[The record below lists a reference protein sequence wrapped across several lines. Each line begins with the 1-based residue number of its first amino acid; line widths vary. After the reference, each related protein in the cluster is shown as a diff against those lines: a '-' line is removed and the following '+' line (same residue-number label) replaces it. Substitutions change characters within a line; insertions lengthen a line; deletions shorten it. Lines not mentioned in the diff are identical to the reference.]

1 MYIKGFDK
9 DLRCRGMQ
17 FEVGK
22 EYSTG
27 AADADIK
34 LCTNTVFHFCDS
46 LKKVHTHYSV
56 TLKENNR
63 FCEIEVL
70 GALVSDDTKCGSN
83 RIRIVREILGDE
95 LNIMRGLT
103 DGNTGVFN
111 SGDCNSGYC
120 NNGNQNSGN
129 WNSGSRNSGNWN
141 SGSHNSGDWNSGSRN
156 SGDWNSGRGNSGSR
170 NSGNWNSGDWNSGN
184 CNSGFFC
191 TNSPKLRL
199 FNKETDFTMEEFI
212 KTEWYAVLTS
222 GEFNLTKWRAYTDEE
237 KAQDER
243 KRFIGGEL
251 ITIPYKEAC
260 ANWWASLS
268 DEDKAIIK
276 TIPNFDANIFAEIT
290 GIDVTNDL
298 KGGEEE

>member
-9 DLRCRGMQ
+9 NLRCRGMQ

-27 AADADIK
+27 VADANIS

-46 LKKVHTHYSV
+46 LRKVHTHYSV
-56 TLKENNR
+56 IPEEDNR

-111 SGDCNSGYC
+111 SGSRNSGSCNSGSC
-120 NNGNQNSGN
+120 NSGN

-141 SGSHNSGDWNSGSRN
+141 SGSRNSGDWNSGSRN

-184 CNSGFFC
+184 CNNGFFC

-199 FNKETDFTMEEFI
+199 FNKETDFTMEEFM

-268 DEDKAIIK
+268 EVDKAIIK

-298 KGGEEE
+298 KGDEEE

>member
-27 AADADIK
+27 VADADIS

-46 LKKVHTHYSV
+46 LQKVHTHYSV
-56 TLKENNR
+56 MPEEDNR

-111 SGDCNSGYC
+111 SGDCNSGIFNSGDC
-120 NNGNQNSGN
+120 NSGIFNSGDRNSGN
-129 WNSGSRNSGNWN
+129 WNSGSRNNGN
-141 SGSHNSGDWNSGSRN
+141 WNSGSRN
-156 SGDWNSGRGNSGSR
+156 SGDWNSGRGNSGSH
-170 NSGNWNSGDWNSGN
+170 NSGDWNSGDWNSGN

-243 KRFIGGEL
+243 KRLISGEL

-268 DEDKAIIK
+268 EKDKAIIK

-290 GIDVTNDL
+290 GIDVINI
-298 KGGEEE
+298 